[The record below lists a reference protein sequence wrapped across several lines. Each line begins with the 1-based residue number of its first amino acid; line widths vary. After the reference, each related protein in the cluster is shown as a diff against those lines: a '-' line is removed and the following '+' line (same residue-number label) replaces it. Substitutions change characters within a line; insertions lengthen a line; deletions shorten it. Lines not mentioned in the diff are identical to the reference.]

1 MANDIPELR
10 LSVLQKLIERFTT
23 NPALLLTNMFGSD
36 NWDSE
41 EIKWEA
47 QMGNRGMAPFSS
59 EDAPAPRTAPAGV
72 SEHEALAAFWS
83 EKMYFGANFLNNLRQ
98 PGTTATHHRASA
110 YLARQLQMLRN
121 RSDRRKEWMYAK
133 MLSEGGFTYVD
144 HKQNKVS
151 VDYGIPAAHQ
161 VTLAADRQWDDGA
174 SKNIVEDIMD
184 AVITMKNAN
193 SAQLD
198 YALATAEIVKLM
210 VLDSGIQNLL
220 KKSAFGEG
228 DLFGPNKLSVLG
240 SLLEIKNIIQYDDA
254 YQARAWLTAAL
265 AAGAGPHTIYVDDT
279 TDFEVGGT
287 LVVTDISAK
296 TTEEVT
302 VTAVDAGAGTVTAT
316 GALSNAYK
324 ATEDTV
330 HMTKKYLGTD
340 KFLMFASTVE
350 GQQIAEFAK
359 APFSIDRVWGM
370 KVDQWD
376 KKDPEGVYVRAQN
389 KGLPVLYFE
398 DSTYCLTVV

>member
-10 LSVLQKLIERFTT
+10 LSVLQKLIERFNT
-23 NPALLLTNMFGSD
+23 NPQLLLTNLFGSD
-36 NWDSE
+36 RWDSE

-47 QMGNRGMAPFSS
+47 QIGNRGMAPFSS
-59 EDAPAPRTAPAGV
+59 EDAPAPRTVPTGV
-72 SEHEALAAFWS
+72 SEHEAFAAFWS

-133 MLSEGGFTYVD
+133 MLSDGGFTYLD
-144 HKQNKVS
+144 SKQNKIS
-151 VDYGIPAAHQ
+151 VDYGIPDAHK

-174 SKNIVEDIMD
+174 SKNIVEDVMD

-198 YALATAEIVKLM
+198 IALVTAEVVKLM
-210 VLDSGIQNLL
+210 VMDSGIQNLL

-228 DLFGPNKLSVLG
+228 DLFGPNKLTVLG
-240 SLLEIKNIIQYDDA
+240 SLLEIGKIVQYDDA
-254 YQARAWLTAAL
+254 FQVRAWLTAAL

-279 TDFEVGGT
+279 TDFAVGDT
-287 LVVTDISAK
+287 LVVTDVSAK
-296 TTEEVT
+296 SSEEVT
-302 VTAVDAGAGTVTAT
+302 ISAVDAAAGTLTAT
-316 GALSNAYK
+316 GALTNAYK
-324 ATEDTV
+324 AMEDTV
-330 HMTKKYLGTD
+330 HVTKKYLDTN

-350 GQQIAEFAK
+350 GQQIAEFAE
-359 APFSIDRVWGM
+359 APFAMERVWGM
-370 KVDQWD
+370 KVDQWE